1 MHLQAA
7 KDLRDEIGRISAEEY
22 VGAEAVL
29 GRQAQLEKN
38 ARLADILGAGGLPKV
53 ARLDVSA
60 RLPLRVSN
68 LTILLYSHIS
78 LLRRLAPPSWTL

>member
-7 KDLRDEIGRISAEEY
+7 KDLRVEIARISAEEY
-22 VGAEAVL
+22 AGAEAAM

-38 ARLADILGAGGLPKV
+38 ARLADILGAGGLPMV

-60 RLPLRVSN
+60 RLPFRVSS
-68 LTILLYSHIS
+68 LMRLLYSHIS
-78 LLRRLAPPSWTL
+78 LFCRLAPPSWTL